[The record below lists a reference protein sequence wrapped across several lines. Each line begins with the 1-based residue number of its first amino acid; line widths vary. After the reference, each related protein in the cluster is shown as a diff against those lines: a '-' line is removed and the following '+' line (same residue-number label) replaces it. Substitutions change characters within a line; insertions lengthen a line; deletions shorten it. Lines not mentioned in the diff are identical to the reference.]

1 MVFCV
6 YVTISLLSQDDSDLV
21 KGGDL
26 SGRLPIR
33 LFLWSA
39 SAKTRQTFVSTGLVL
54 TTP

>member
-6 YVTISLLSQDDSDLV
+6 YVTISLLSQDNGDLV
-21 KGGDL
+21 KDDNL

-33 LFLWSA
+33 LFLVSA
-39 SAKTRQTFVSTGLVL
+39 SAKTRQTFVSTDLVL